1 MRDVTAQNPAEHAS
15 DTSVN
20 TSHDSGAA
28 DNLDVDVM
36 VDRPDD
42 EDHDLLTF
50 GEAGARLEEEVIKQR
65 RTIERLHQGHA
76 DRATIEGAE
85 QRLEALERAR
95 ARNRPP
101 TLDNLRSSGF
111 FGPRT

>member
-1 MRDVTAQNPAEHAS
+1 MRHVTAQNPAEQKS
-15 DTSVN
+15 DISVN
-20 TSHDSGAA
+20 TGRQLGADDDA
-28 DNLDVDVM
+28 DVM

-65 RTIERLHQGHA
+65 RTLERLHEGGA
-76 DRATIEGAE
+76 DRSTIDGAE
-85 QRLEALERAR
+85 RRLDELERAR

-101 TLDNLRSSGF
+101 TLDDLKSSGF

>member
-1 MRDVTAQNPAEHAS
+1 MTADNKAEHVS
-15 DTSVN
+15 DDPVN
-20 TSHDSGAA
+20 LCRTVDS
-28 DNLDVDVM
+28 DDDVM

-65 RTIERLHQGHA
+65 RTLERLRSGGA
-76 DRATIEGAE
+76 DQSTLDGA
-85 QRLEALERAR
+85 QRRLDALEHAR
-95 ARNRPP
+95 ERNSPP
-101 TLDNLRSSGF
+101 TLDDLKSTGF